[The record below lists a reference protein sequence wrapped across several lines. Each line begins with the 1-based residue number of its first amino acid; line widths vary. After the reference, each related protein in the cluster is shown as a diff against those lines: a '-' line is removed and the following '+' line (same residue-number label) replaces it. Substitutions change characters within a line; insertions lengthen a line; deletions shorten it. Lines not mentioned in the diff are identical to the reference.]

1 MQTYD
6 PNPRLITDHNAEGF
20 DSVDSEDFDPGF
32 GCVVQEVRT
41 VTPPPLMVQQLTDN
55 EKWAYWYQRL
65 TYEQIMRAEDEWLR
79 ERGVN

>member
-32 GCVVQEVRT
+32 GCVVQELRT
-41 VTPPPLMVQQLTDN
+41 VPQSPVMVQQLTEN
-55 EKWAYWYQRL
+55 EKWAYWYMML
-65 TYEQIMRAEDEWLR
+65 TYEEIMRAEDEWLR